1 MVYLKKF
8 GDLFDFLLSFRR
20 HLEFAGMATWPAL
33 KIWQLCVFRL
43 HFQAPYHLY
52 TWNLGAKLNFRPYW
66 RLAII
71 VFFVGRHPTPIF
83 WTKFSHIHR
92 NQAPLQ
98 TSSSCFMHMRS
109 GDIWSR
115 DTIPPITLR
124 ETASKGTG
132 RKLPLVVEVEV
143 TSRAPVPTMQLAQE
157 VLQLS
162 LKNKID
168 LHLLWKNVRIYVS
181 SAIIL

>member
-1 MVYLKKF
+1 
-8 GDLFDFLLSFRR
+8 
-20 HLEFAGMATWPAL
+20 MAAWPAL
-33 KIWQLCVFRL
+33 KIWQLCVLRL

-92 NQAPLQ
+92 NQASLQ

-124 ETASKGTG
+124 ETQWKWRHAHLFPQCNAT
-132 RKLPLVVEVEV
+132 
-143 TSRAPVPTMQLAQE
+143 QE

-162 LKNKID
+162 LKNKMSADI
-168 LHLLWKNVRIYVS
+168 LLKKCHYMWVYRSESVPDYRI
-181 SAIIL
+181 